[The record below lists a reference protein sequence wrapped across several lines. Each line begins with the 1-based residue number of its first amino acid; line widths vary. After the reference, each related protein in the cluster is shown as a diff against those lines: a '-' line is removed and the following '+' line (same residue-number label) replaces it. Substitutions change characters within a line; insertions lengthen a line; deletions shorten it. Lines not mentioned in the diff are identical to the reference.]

1 MRLIRAKDYQ
11 DVSRKAA
18 NIIASVIQ
26 LKPDCVLGLATGSSP
41 VGTYKE
47 LIAKYESGELDFSQ
61 VKTVNLDEYVGLP
74 KDHDQSYAYFM
85 RTNLF
90 DHVNIDQSCC
100 NIPNGMNPDAEAECA
115 RYDAVIDAFG
125 GADLQLL
132 GLGPNGHIGF
142 NEPADAFVKPTNKIA
157 LTKATIDA
165 NARFF
170 ASRDDVPKFAYT
182 MGIGGIMKAKRVLL
196 VVSGKGKA
204 QAVKDCFFGAIRP
217 QAPGS
222 ILQLHPD
229 FTLVADEDALSL
241 VADQLRYRFFTGSPN
256 RLPVS
261 FSCARIPW
269 LPRIRKGEYAY
280 RLYAAYR

>member
-1 MRLIRAKDYQ
+1 MRIICAKDYN

-41 VGTYKE
+41 VGTYQE
-47 LIAKYESGELDFSQ
+47 LIAKYNAGDLDFSR
-61 VKTVNLDEYVGLP
+61 VSTVNLDEYVGLE

-90 DHVNIDQSCC
+90 DHVNIDQANC
-100 NIPNGMNPDAEAECA
+100 NIPNGMNPDAEVECA
-115 RYDAVIDAFG
+115 RYDGVIAGFG

-142 NEPADAFVKPTNKIA
+142 NEPNEAFVKGTNKVE
-157 LTKATIDA
+157 LTKETIDA

-170 ASRDDVPKFAYT
+170 ASRDDVPTHAYT
-182 MGIGGIMKAKRVLL
+182 MGIGGIMQAKRVLL
-196 VVSGKGKA
+196 VVNGEKKA
-204 QAVKDCFFGAIRP
+204 QAVKDCFFGPITP
-217 QAPGS
+217 KAPGS

-229 FTLVADEDALSL
+229 FTLVADEAALSL
-241 VADQLRYRFFTGSPN
+241 VKDL
-256 RLPVS
+256 L
-261 FSCARIPW
+261 
-269 LPRIRKGEYAY
+269 
-280 RLYAAYR
+280 